1 MSSKSPP
8 TSQSQRRGGPPVEP
22 GSAGR
27 AEASRPGRAGEER
40 PERAEE
46 ERAEAGLVLRDESDA
61 IIDNLK
67 QQLGALQAQLN
78 RYKTPGAGGGTI
90 RRDDGERQ
98 ALDFGLTPHIASRLQ
113 IPAVELT
120 ARLDRLIEQVQDP
133 ALRAELEQCR
143 DTAFFLSDTFQRI
156 GEQHQALTDS
166 LTADALVMDARSFC
180 ERLESSLRQRSL
192 AVRVE
197 TVSALPAQLRL
208 SPQSAITVLMTL
220 AELAGDLFGR
230 TERLTVACP
239 RLEDAEEGADTFL
252 QLQISGGESWGDV
265 AEGEAVSAVAIRS
278 GARSRAVVD
287 LLYVE
292 KIIEMRGGSL
302 DFLRRN
308 QRVCGF
314 TVHIPITLLKKAL
327 PASGGARA

>member
-1 MSSKSPP
+1 MSRKAPP
-8 TSQSQRRGGPPVEP
+8 TDQSQQDRSAARGEPRAAAGAAAPGGPE
-22 GSAGR
+22 
-27 AEASRPGRAGEER
+27 
-40 PERAEE
+40 
-46 ERAEAGLVLRDESDA
+46 LVLRDESDE

-67 QQLGALQAQLN
+67 QQLQALQAQLN
-78 RYKTPGAGGGTI
+78 RYKTTGAAGGTI
-90 RRDDGERQ
+90 RTDDNERQ

-113 IPAVELT
+113 IPAEELT
-120 ARLDRLIEQVQDP
+120 ARLERLIEQVQDP

-143 DTAFFLSDTFQRI
+143 DSAFFLSDTFQRI

-166 LTADALVMDARSFC
+166 LTADALVMDAQAFC
-180 ERLESSLRQRSL
+180 ERLEGSLRQHSL
-192 AVRVE
+192 SVRVE

-220 AELAGDLFGR
+220 AELAEDLFGS

-239 RLEDAEEGADTFL
+239 RLDDAEEGADTYL
-252 QLQISGGESWGDV
+252 QLQISGKETWGEV
-265 AEGEAVSAVAIRS
+265 AEGDAVSAVAIRS

-302 DFLRRN
+302 SFLRQN

-314 TVHIPITLLKKAL
+314 TVHIPITLLKKSL
-327 PASGGARA
+327 PGHASVRA